1 MKAREDGNGNP
12 IVSPSA
18 GTTQARGA
26 AAEKLTADFLARRG
40 LGVLGRN
47 IRCRGGEL
55 DLVCLERGV
64 IVFIEVRLRTHS
76 RFGGA
81 AASITATKQHRV
93 ILAARWW
100 LATAG
105 RRYANHPCRFDVVLL
120 SSLDAE
126 QIEWIR
132 GAFDTDGS

>member
-1 MKAREDGNGNP
+1 MKAREDQKGSP
-12 IVSPSA
+12 IVSPSP

-26 AAEKLTADFLARRG
+26 AAEKLTEVFLANRG
-40 LGVLGRN
+40 LSVLGRN

-55 DLVCLERGV
+55 DLVCQERGV
-64 IVFIEVRLRTHS
+64 VVFIEVRLRSHS

-81 AASITATKQHRV
+81 AASITTTKQQRV

-100 LATAG
+100 LATQG
-105 RRYANHPCRFDVVLL
+105 RRYANHPCRFDVALL
-120 SSLDAE
+120 SSLEAD

-132 GAFDTDGS
+132 AAFDAGGS